1 MTSLPFTKT
10 EGINFTVVHTGK
22 WADLD
27 KQAFDHPGLPEPFSG
42 KLFLKDLLKLTG
54 MEVSVNKFPAGAQM
68 PFRHRHKENEE
79 LYIFIKGH
87 GQFEVDIKNRD
98 SRFGK
103 LKRSGTPPRP
113 PILMS
118 L

>member
-10 EGINFTVVHTGK
+10 EGINFTAVHTDK
-22 WADLD
+22 WTDLD
-27 KQAFDHPGLPEPFSG
+27 KQAFDHPGLPEPFPG

-68 PFRHRHKENEE
+68 PFRHQHKENEE

-87 GQFEVDIKNRD
+87 GQFEVDMKNRD
-98 SRFGK
+98 SRFEIRDS
-103 LKRSGTPPRP
+103 LKEKTDPG
-113 PILMS
+113 S